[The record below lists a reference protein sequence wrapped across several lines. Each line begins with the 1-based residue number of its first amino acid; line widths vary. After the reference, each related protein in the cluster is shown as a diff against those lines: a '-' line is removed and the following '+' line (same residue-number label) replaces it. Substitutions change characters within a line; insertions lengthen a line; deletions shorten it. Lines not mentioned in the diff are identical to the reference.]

1 MLGWTACLEACFLV
15 SWCCAKVKLMI
26 KLVIFDFSGTLAYCE
41 AKDYREVFSKLRD
54 FNLPVNEEKTARL
67 EGLLDAMLTE
77 STGWE
82 DFANK
87 IIQKLGIVLEKD
99 RRESLAAF
107 LEKKLGCKL
116 FDDAES
122 VLSLPQD
129 KAILTLSAK
138 FVVDGISELRHFAV
152 FTPKNTGAAKP
163 DLEAFLAV
171 LAKMKV
177 DPEEAVMVG
186 DGLENDIMPARAIG
200 IKAILLDRNGKYGK
214 LDDPEI
220 IKISS
225 LKELKKFL

>member
-1 MLGWTACLEACFLV
+1 
-15 SWCCAKVKLMI
+15 MI
-26 KLVIFDFSGTLAYCE
+26 KLIIFDFSGTLAHCE
-41 AKDYREVFSKLRD
+41 AKEYREVFSKLRD

-116 FDDAES
+116 FGDAES

-152 FTPKNTGAAKP
+152 FTPKNTGAANPASVESFGVAKP
-163 DLEAFLAV
+163 DIEAFLAV